1 MNHEKYILITVD
13 VEDWFQVENFKRWI
27 PYSSWTSYAL
37 RVERNTS
44 KLLDFFDSFNT
55 QKGGREKSVKAT
67 FFILGWLAERLPGL
81 TREIAERGHEIASHG
96 YGHELCTKLT
106 RERLAQDL
114 IRSKKLIE
122 DISGVEI
129 SGYRAPSFAID
140 NSILEKIRESGYLYD
155 SSYNSFALHG
165 RYGRL
170 KNTDRIKKNG
180 VALEIADGFYEIPI
194 SNIKIGGHTLPWGGG
209 GYFRMIPLWCFKIGM
224 KLILRAEGAYM
235 FYMHPWEI
243 DPDQPR
249 MNQAAPFFRFRHYI
263 NLDKTAEKLFRM
275 IDSSTGARFVT
286 CRKYLEYAGA
296 VT

>member
-1 MNHEKYILITVD
+1 MNPEDCILITVD

-27 PYSSWTSYAL
+27 PYSSWPSYAL
-37 RVERNTS
+37 RVDRNTCN
-44 KLLDFFDSFNT
+44 LLDFFDSFNT
-55 QKGGREKSVKAT
+55 QNGGRKKSVKAT

-81 TREIAERGHEIASHG
+81 VRKIVERGHEIASHG
-96 YGHELCTKLT
+96 YGHELCTKMT
-106 RERLAQDL
+106 RDRLDQDL

-122 DISGVEI
+122 DIAGVEI

-140 NSILEKIRESGYLYD
+140 NRILEKIRESGYLYD

-170 KNTDRIKKNG
+170 KHTDRIKKKG
-180 VALEIADGFYEIPI
+180 IALEIADGFYEMPI

-224 KLILRAEGAYM
+224 KLILRADGAYM

-263 NLDKTAEKLFRM
+263 NLGKTAEKLFRM

-286 CRKYLEYAGA
+286 CREYLEYAGA
-296 VT
+296 AA